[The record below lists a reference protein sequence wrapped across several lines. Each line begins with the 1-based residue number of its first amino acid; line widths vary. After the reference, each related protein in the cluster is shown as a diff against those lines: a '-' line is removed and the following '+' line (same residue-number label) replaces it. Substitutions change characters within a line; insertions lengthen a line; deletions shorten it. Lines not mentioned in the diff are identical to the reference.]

1 MNKRTRN
8 VAGIVVLLA
17 LVSFAGAKSSGE
29 HVDKREINAVVA
41 VENFENDPYK
51 AQLISSL
58 SKLNDIIVLD
68 VDYSDEVAIAVG
80 EDNSAQ
86 TREAAGR
93 DEYHKGV
100 MLYSFDRG
108 KSWQRSYWDDIPIA
122 DVRLIKGKKAIACG
136 SMAGS
141 GGTIIM
147 TDDGGKRWKAVYT
160 GDTVNGVTV
169 YKNTLFS
176 AGFSIMKSRDG
187 TVWERIYS
195 SERELYAIKSVGGKR
210 LIAAGD
216 GLILYSDD
224 SAKHW
229 HKANLVGDASVQWAR
244 KIFQKKGKLYVVTEG
259 GDYTLLVSTDNGLSW
274 QAEKREK
281 E

>member
-1 MNKRTRN
+1 MKR
-8 VAGIVVLLA
+8 VVWVFVFLPLLG
-17 LVSFAGAKSSGE
+17 LSY
-29 HVDKREINAVVA
+29 INAVVA

-80 EDNSAQ
+80 EDNSTQ
-86 TREAAGR
+86 TQEAASR

-108 KSWQRSYWDDIPIA
+108 DSWKRSYWDDIPIT

-147 TDDGGKRWKAVYT
+147 TDDGGKKWKAVYT

-169 YKNTLFS
+169 YRNILFS

-187 TVWERIYS
+187 TMWERVYS
-195 SERELYAIKSVGGKR
+195 SERELYAIKSVSGKR

-229 HKANLVGDASVQWAR
+229 HKATLVGDTSVQWVR
-244 KIFQKKGKLYVVTEG
+244 KIFQKEGKLYVVTEG

-274 QAEKREK
+274 QAAKREK